1 MAPMTSRAARTL
13 LALLVV
19 CAPGRVSQG
28 WGPAAAHAWAPREVL
43 STDDL
48 AANAYPAAH
57 EAHTR
62 RSIGTPRRTTAGY
75 MASAA
80 RMKHA
85 TPAMW
90 TVREENAP
98 DWVTRLGPAR
108 SCVRRGRE
116 GRG

>member
-48 AANAYPAAH
+48 AANAYPAVTHVPCVLLLNA
-57 EAHTR
+57 TG
-62 RSIGTPRRTTAGY
+62 SIGCD
-75 MASAA
+75 
-80 RMKHA
+80 
-85 TPAMW
+85 TPAGGV
-90 TVREENAP
+90 TAP
-98 DWVTRLGPAR
+98 LRRFEDLAD
-108 SCVRRGRE
+108 VRRRLAS
-116 GRG
+116 RTILLLPAPFA